1 MGKKVIQKSEDL
13 TNQRNSKADRGK
25 AGSGKAT
32 QADKNRTK
40 EIRGQSGNK
49 KAANSDK
56 RKSVSKKNDY
66 KRPFLNENYYLL
78 PLLFVL
84 VIVPLIVKAHAYDTG
99 LTEYAWG
106 AGNTEPD
113 FFLFWKGRFLVI
125 AAAVMGIVMASGF
138 YQKKL
143 TLKKR
148 YWIWLLLAFLGMI
161 TISTILS
168 PYAKYT
174 LSGTMG
180 QLESIFVVFAYV
192 FVAVYAFLYIK
203 DQEDL
208 EVIGRGILALT
219 IVLSVLGLTQ
229 ITGNDFF
236 GSLIGKQL
244 IQSRSAGGYNP
255 DEIGFTFQDDL
266 NHRVYLTLYNPNYV
280 GVFSALVL
288 PVMVGFLLRAK
299 NWKGRLLWGAA
310 TIGIFVAAIG
320 CGSRTFL
327 LSIPVIVILVLLFSR
342 HLIKKYWKLAA
353 VVAAAVVIAVVG
365 FYVKFDR
372 NITEYIKS
380 GFNLVEQPAIID
392 DFYADES
399 GVHLFCRGESLL
411 IQFERMEEEAA
422 PSELFGEQQ
431 PGQKKGG
438 VSIGFLDA
446 MGQQLETYQDGDAL
460 KLENE
465 AFRELSFRS
474 VSDQTIENDGFIT
487 VELPDGQRILFIHDE
502 SGYHFLTEN
511 MMVDEPVDSEKTEW
525 FGNHYH
531 FFNRRGYIWA
541 HTIPLLKE
549 HLILGSGP
557 DTFVYEFP
565 QNDYVAKLQSENMH
579 STITR
584 PHNMYMQ
591 MEIQYGLVALL
602 CFLASVVLYII
613 NCFKV
618 YWKNDKGVD
627 SGIRILGISFMCGVI
642 GYMICGIANDS
653 TVTVAPIFWAF
664 LGIGF
669 AINQIAAKNIERT
682 AIKNKGMKKAAGKS
696 DEKAGGKSAAKVAG
710 KK

>member
-1 MGKKVIQKSEDL
+1 MGKQQDKSSKEKKYQQK
-13 TNQRNSKADRGK
+13 NQYKS
-25 AGSGKAT
+25 
-32 QADKNRTK
+32 QQKNKT
-40 EIRGQSGNK
+40 
-49 KAANSDK
+49 
-56 RKSVSKKNDY
+56 
-66 KRPFLNENYYLL
+66 FLNDNYYLL

-84 VIVPLIVKAHAYDTG
+84 VIVPLLVKAHAYDTG

-106 AGNTEPD
+106 ARNSEPD
-113 FFLFWKGRFLVI
+113 VFLFWKGRFLVI

-168 PYAKYT
+168 PYAKHT

-192 FVAVYAFLYIK
+192 FVAVYAFMYIRE
-203 DQEDL
+203 QEDL
-208 EVIGRGILALT
+208 EVIGRGILVLT
-219 IVLSVLGLTQ
+219 LILSVLGLTQ

-236 GSLIGKQL
+236 NSLIGKQL
-244 IQSRSAGGYNP
+244 IQSRSAGGY
-255 DEIGFTFQDDL
+255 DTDGVGFTFQDDL

-299 NWKGRLLWGAA
+299 NWKGRLLWGIAVA
-310 TIGIFVAAIG
+310 GIFVAAIG

-342 HLIKKYWKLAA
+342 HLIKKYWKLAT
-353 VVAAAVVIAVVG
+353 VVAAAVVIAIVG

-372 NITEYIKS
+372 NITDYIKS
-380 GFNLVEQPAIID
+380 GFNLVEQPVIID
-392 DFYADES
+392 DFYADEA
-399 GVHLFCRGESLL
+399 GVHLFCKGESLL
-411 IQFERMEEEAA
+411 IQFERMEEETA
-422 PSELFGEQQ
+422 PSELFGEQN

-446 MGQQLETYQDGDAL
+446 MGQQLTTYQDGDAL
-460 KLENE
+460 KLEKE
-465 AFRELSFRS
+465 AFKDLAFRS

-487 VELPDGQRILFIHDE
+487 VELPDGQRMLFIHDAD
-502 SGYHFLTEN
+502 GYHFITEN
-511 MMVDEPVDSEKTEW
+511 MMIDEPVASEKTEW
-525 FGNHYH
+525 FGKHYH

-541 HTIPLLKE
+541 HTIPLLKD
-549 HLILGSGP
+549 HLLFGSGP
-557 DTFVYEFP
+557 DTYVYEFP

-602 CFLASVVLYII
+602 CFLGAVLFYII
-613 NCFKV
+613 NCFRL
-618 YWKNDKGVD
+618 YWSRANELE
-627 SGIRILGISFMCGVI
+627 SGIRTLGIAFMCGVVA
-642 GYMICGIANDS
+642 YMICGIANDS

-669 AINQIAAKNIERT
+669 AVNRMAEKSIAGTAMKNSKNQ
-682 AIKNKGMKKAAGKS
+682 GKS
-696 DEKAGGKSAAKVAG
+696 KS
-710 KK
+710 